1 MQEIKIVRT
10 ESEKEEETKYT
21 LIQPESRPQM
31 PEPVSNGEVV
41 FSFKHTEGG
50 KQ

>member
-10 ESEKEEETKYT
+10 GSEKEEETKYT
-21 LIQPESRPQM
+21 LVQPESRPQM